1 MLGLVKIEITERP
14 GRVEIRS
21 IYPHFEG
28 RRPPPG
34 VRRNANVS
42 VTYNITAPSGT
53 RLRLKTMSGS
63 LSVSDITGELALE
76 AMSGNITIERAA
88 RVVVAKTMSGDV
100 AITDVKSDGGLD
112 AGSMSGNVT
121 LRQVKARRI
130 KADVISGTVS
140 LADVDCERLDAQTT
154 SGDVLYEG
162 QLSRGGR
169 YTFQSHS
176 GSVKVMLG
184 GGIGFELDANSWG
197 GNIRSDLTLSNRDAG
212 FPEPGRGR
220 GVGGRIRTLK
230 GTYGDGSAVLDLTT
244 FSGTITIGKR
254 TGR

>member
-1 MLGLVKIEITERP
+1 
-14 GRVEIRS
+14 
-21 IYPHFEG
+21 
-28 RRPPPG
+28 
-34 VRRNANVS
+34 
-42 VTYNITAPSGT
+42 
-53 RLRLKTMSGS
+53 
-63 LSVSDITGELALE
+63 
-76 AMSGNITIERAA
+76 
-88 RVVVAKTMSGDV
+88 
-100 AITDVKSDGGLD
+100 
-112 AGSMSGNVT
+112 VT

-162 QLSRGGR
+162 QLAKGGR

-184 GGIGFELDANSWG
+184 GDIGFELDANSWG

-254 TGR
+254 SGR